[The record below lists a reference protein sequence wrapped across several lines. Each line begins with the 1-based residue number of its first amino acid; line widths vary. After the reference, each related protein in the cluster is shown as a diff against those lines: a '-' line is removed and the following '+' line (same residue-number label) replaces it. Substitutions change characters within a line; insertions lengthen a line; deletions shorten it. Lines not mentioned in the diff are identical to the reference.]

1 METVEKCF
9 LAKQT
14 LETTTV
20 KVVYTV
26 VDNSVDN
33 LVTCGIKVE
42 IAQAKASNSLNI
54 GDTNSYPQVFEH
66 G

>member
-1 METVEKCF
+1 M
-9 LAKQT
+9 
-14 LETTTV
+14 ETTTV

-33 LVTCGIKVE
+33 LVTCGIKFE